1 VAHSN
6 DANQIFT
13 PLKSHLSAVAKES
26 NLSDER
32 AADVCKDI
40 YNVIRRSSTSDSAK
54 LATMER
60 AATILQT
67 DRIKS
72 QGLIESKISGSDFI
86 DSLDSIPNPENC
98 PSSNLTAGKV
108 CNSQQSSRSPSSC
121 DFILP
126 PILPSFKDLKTQR
139 LHQLNTST
147 SSSIKEPTLPKS
159 QNILD
164 ATNSPISNVTL
175 RPELAAQLKGQDT
188 SAAIDLVQEK
198 GLIEGN
204 AEVGIPIEN
213 PPSSI
218 TRGIMSTI
226 RLGF

>member
-1 VAHSN
+1 
-6 DANQIFT
+6 
-13 PLKSHLSAVAKES
+13 
-26 NLSDER
+26 
-32 AADVCKDI
+32 
-40 YNVIRRSSTSDSAK
+40 
-54 LATMER
+54 MER

-72 QGLIESKISGSDFI
+72 QGLIESKISGSDFV
-86 DSLDSIPNPENC
+86 DSLDSIPSPENC
-98 PSSNLTAGKV
+98 PGSNLTAGKV

-126 PILPSFKDLKTQR
+126 LTLPSFKDLKTQK
-139 LHQLNTST
+139 LHQLKTST

-164 ATNSPISNVTL
+164 AANSPTSNVTL
-175 RPELAAQLKGQDT
+175 RPELAARLEGEDT
-188 SAAIDLVQEK
+188 SAAIDLVQEE

-204 AEVGIPIEN
+204 AEVGIPIES
-213 PPSSI
+213 PPST
-218 TRGIMSTI
+218 TRGIMSII